1 MERHKSK
8 HLEQALNDLRDAS
21 KYATHYMAL
30 ISGLLNAERCDKP
43 VYLKSLEE
51 HEKYKQIMANRCD
64 ICSNVIVRPYPDD
77 KVRNEFEKDR
87 LHLCCRCTD
96 AFLAVR
102 ASIRCRGDSIIK
114 NKGKEALNYLNNAKR
129 IKPSYIT
136 NI

>member
-1 MERHKSK
+1 MGM
-8 HLEQALNDLRDAS
+8 LEQLIKEQREAFE
-21 KYATHYMAL
+21 YAAHEL
-30 ISGLLNAERCDKP
+30 SIISGLLNAELCDKP

-114 NKGKEALNYLNNAKR
+114 NKGKEALNYLNNTKR